1 MIEPAISKQPLLSQR
16 SYRYDDDLASGMDA
30 TERLAYQ
37 RRQLR
42 ERLGLADRPEAASKA
57 LREEEALLNSA
68 FRPRPHP
75 RPRLRPRPTQMQAAA
90 AHARA
95 CRLYHEY
102 CMCLADPYPTLGA
115 LGDVARRATHT
126 RLHLPACP
134 AVWFTCHNL
143 RGDTTAR
150 ERPNAARPRP
160 QP

>member
-1 MIEPAISKQPLLSQR
+1 MIERAISTQPLRSQL

-57 LREEEALLNSA
+57 LQEEEELLNSA
-68 FRPRPHP
+68 FRPRP
-75 RPRLRPRPTQMQAAA
+75 RPRPTQMQAAA

-95 CRLYHEY
+95 CRPYREY
-102 CMCLADPYPTLGA
+102 CMCLTLPRGSVSLCGRTHAAA
-115 LGDVARRATHT
+115 LAGLSCRVVDAPHLREDSLRATT
-126 RLHLPACP
+126 KCRKS
-134 AVWFTCHNL
+134 
-143 RGDTTAR
+143 
-150 ERPNAARPRP
+150 RP